1 MRIWYTKIG
10 QAASNVLEH
19 DGDILR
25 IGRSADNDVV
35 LSSPL
40 VAPQAAI
47 LSRTG
52 RQWEIVPLGENEI
65 RIGRIALRQGERAFV
80 RPDLPINIHPY
91 SISLQP
97 PPTEA
102 DDVENERDTLDQRLS
117 EMVLKVHR
125 DLLARMEIADS
136 SEDRR
141 ENEQFLRQLEL
152 DIEEIARLQGFL
164 DSNGLRTLNHCVA
177 QMVLGHMT
185 ARIIEQSGQQSDVW
199 KHNEL
204 WATMLTSNQD
214 FDQELDELVDT
225 MEREMRLSEQ
235 TDLSV
240 RVAMIESKY
249 WSVWEQFSEVLYPEV
264 KRYLALRHIKKQ
276 IKDIVFGYGPLE
288 DLLRMP
294 NITEIM
300 VVDSD
305 HVYVEKSGVLE
316 KSGRRFVSDEV
327 TVAIIERIVSR
338 VGRRIDKSQPLVDAR
353 LADGSRVN
361 AVIDPIAVSGPC
373 LTIRKFPEKRLRV
386 DDLVKMKS
394 FSDTVAKFL
403 RAAVISGKNIL
414 ISGGTGTGKTTL
426 LNCLSDFIPDK
437 ERIVTIEDTAELQ
450 LQKEHVVRMETKE
463 ANVEGKGEYA
473 ISDLVKNA
481 LRMRPDRVVV
491 GECRGPE
498 ALDMLQAMN
507 TGHDGSMTTI
517 HANTSRDCILRL
529 EVLVQMAADL
539 PVQSI
544 HRQVASAIDLVVQ
557 LTRMKDGRRCVTQ
570 ITEFAG
576 YDENE
581 AIIRTKDIFRMD
593 VERPGAELLPT
604 GALPSFMG
612 DLISNK
618 LIDLESFYV

>member
-1 MRIWYTKIG
+1 MRVWYSKIG
-10 QAASNVLEH
+10 DAASTMLEH
-19 DGDILR
+19 DSDVLRVGQAQSNDI
-25 IGRSADNDVV
+25 V
-35 LSSPL
+35 LNSRV

-47 LSRTG
+47 LTRTG
-52 RQWEIVPLGENEI
+52 RKWEIVPLGENEI
-65 RIGRIALRQGERAFV
+65 RIGNVALRQGERAFV
-80 RPDLPINIHPY
+80 PPELPIQIHPW

-97 PPTEA
+97 PPAEA
-102 DDVENERDTLDQRLS
+102 DEVENEREILDQRVS
-117 EMVLKVHR
+117 EIVLKVHR
-125 DLLARMEIADS
+125 DLLARMEVADAT
-136 SEDRR
+136 EDRR
-141 ENEQFLRQLEL
+141 ENEVFLRQLEE
-152 DIEEIARLQGFL
+152 DIEEIARLHGFL
-164 DSNGLRTLNHCVA
+164 DSAGLPTLNHCVA
-177 QMVLGHMT
+177 QIVLGRMT
-185 ARIIEQSGQQSDVW
+185 ARIIEQAGQQSDVW
-199 KHNEL
+199 KHDDL
-204 WATMLTSNQD
+204 WATLLTSNAD
-214 FDQELDELVDT
+214 FDHELEELVST
-225 MEREMRLSEQ
+225 VERELRLSQ
-235 TDLSV
+235 QSDLS
-240 RVAMIESKY
+240 AQIAAIEQNF
-249 WSVWEQFSEVLYPEV
+249 WSVWERFSEVLYPQV
-264 KRYLALRHIKKQ
+264 KRYLALRHLKKQ

-288 DLLRMP
+288 DLLRLP

-305 HVYVEKSGVLE
+305 RVYVEKSGVLE

-386 DDLVKMKS
+386 DDLVRIKS
-394 FSDTVAKFL
+394 FSPTVSKFL
-403 RAAVISGKNIL
+403 RAAVVSGKNIL

-517 HANTSRDCILRL
+517 HANTAKDCILRL

-539 PVQSI
+539 PVHSI
-544 HRQVASAIDLVVQ
+544 HRQIASAIDLVVQ

-576 YDENE
+576 YDELE
-581 AIIRTKDIFRMD
+581 SRIRTKDIFWMD
-593 VERPGAELLPT
+593 AEKPGSELLPT

-612 DLISNK
+612 DIIAHK
-618 LIDLESFYV
+618 LIDLSSFYV